1 MELNKIYNVDCL
13 DFMGGGSLDN
23 KVDLLLTDCPY
34 HIVSWWCSTWE
45 YGNKKEWTPSWILE
59 RTRPVEYEYKPDSKW
74 VMRKFIKGTNH
85 MAIGWMLDDSDAT
98 TYARQGKLF
107 KHNEI
112 KFSQWLPLVYR
123 VLKNWCHAYIMIN
136 WRNLKELQIEAE
148 KVWFQYQQLLVRD
161 KGNATPNR
169 YYLNACEYILM
180 LRKWPA
186 RSINN
191 MGTKNILRVS
201 NIIWNKNH
209 PTEKPVELMKIMIA
223 NSTNEWDLVFDPFM
237 WAWATAIA
245 AKELKREFVWCEI
258 DERYYEIAQKRLIE
272 SDKIEQQRLF

>member
-1 MELNKIYNVDCL
+1 MEKNQIYNMDCL
-13 DFMGGGSLDN
+13 DFMRGGELNNSI
-23 KVDLLLTDCPY
+23 DLLLTDCPY
-34 HIVSWWCSTWE
+34 HIVSGGCSTWE

-59 RTRPVEYEYKPDSKW
+59 RTRPVRKDAKWNAYYTESKHISLCW
-74 VMRKFIKGTNH
+74 VLN
-85 MAIGWMLDDSDAT
+85 DYDAT

-112 KFSQWLPLVYR
+112 KFSEWLPLVYDM
-123 VLKNWCHAYIMIN
+123 LKEWCHAYIMIN
-136 WRNLKELQIEAE
+136 WRNLKELQEEAE

-169 YYLNACEYILM
+169 YYLNALEFILM

-191 MGTKNILRVS
+191 MGTKNILRVP
-201 NIIWNKNH
+201 NIIWNKKH
-209 PTEKPVELMKIMIA
+209 PTEKPVELMKILIE

-245 AKELKREFVWCEI
+245 CKELNRNYIGTEI
-258 DERYYEIAQKRLIE
+258 DERYYNVIQERLKEVDRIN
-272 SDKIEQQRLF
+272 QQRLF

>member
-1 MELNKIYNVDCL
+1 MEINQIYNEDCL
-13 DFMGGGSLDN
+13 EFMKSCPSN
-23 KVDLLLTDCPY
+23 SIDLLLTDCPY

-45 YGNKKEWTPSWILE
+45 YGNWKNKEPSGCISH
-59 RTRPVEYEYKPDSKW
+59 RPVEYEYKPDSKW
-74 VMRKFIKGTNH
+74 VMRKFVKWTNH

-112 KFSQWLPLVYR
+112 KFSEWLPLVYDM
-123 VLKNWCHAYIMIN
+123 LKEWCHAYIMIN
-136 WRNLKELQIEAE
+136 WRNLKELQEEAE
-148 KVWFQYQQLLVRD
+148 KVWFIYQQLLVRD

-169 YYLNACEYILM
+169 YYLNACEFILM
-180 LRKWPA
+180 LRKWHA

-191 MGTKNILRVS
+191 MWTKNILRIP
-201 NIIWNKNH
+201 NIIWNKKH
-209 PTEKPVELMKIMIA
+209 PTEKPVELMKIMIE

-245 AKELKREFVWCEI
+245 CKELNRNYIGTEI
-258 DERYYEIAQKRLIE
+258 DERYYNATLDRLKEVEIMRE
-272 SDKIEQQRLF
+272 QRLF

>member
-1 MELNKIYNVDCL
+1 MEKNQIYNMDCL
-13 DFMGGGSLDN
+13 DFMRGGWLNNS
-23 KVDLLLTDCPY
+23 VDLLLTDCPY

-59 RTRPVEYEYKPDSKW
+59 RTRPIKKDAKGNKYYTESKHISLCW
-74 VMRKFIKGTNH
+74 VLN
-85 MAIGWMLDDSDAT
+85 DYDAT

-112 KFSQWLPLVYR
+112 KFSEWLPLVYDM
-123 VLKNWCHAYIMIN
+123 LKEWCHAYIMIN
-136 WRNLKELQIEAE
+136 WRNLKELQEEAE

-169 YYLNACEYILM
+169 YYLNACEFILM

-191 MGTKNILRVS
+191 MGTKNILRVP
-201 NIIWNKNH
+201 NIIWNKKH
-209 PTEKPVELMKIMIA
+209 PTEKPVELMKILIE

-245 AKELKREFVWCEI
+245 CKELNRNYIGTEI
-258 DERYYEIAQKRLIE
+258 DERYYNVIQERLKEVDRIN
-272 SDKIEQQRLF
+272 QQRLF

>member
-1 MELNKIYNVDCL
+1 MEINQIYNEDCL
-13 DFMGGGSLDN
+13 DFMKNCPSN
-23 KVDLLLTDCPY
+23 SIDLLLTDCPY

-45 YGNKKEWTPSWILE
+45 YGNWKNKEPSGCISH
-59 RTRPVEYEYKPDSKW
+59 RPVEYEYKPDSKW
-74 VMRKFIKGTNH
+74 VMRKFVKWTNH

-136 WRNLKELQIEAE
+136 WRNLKELQVEAE
-148 KVWFQYQQLLVRD
+148 KVWFEYQQLLVRD

-169 YYLNACEYILM
+169 YYLNSCEFILM

-186 RSINN
+186 RNINE
-191 MGTKNILRVS
+191 MWTKNILRVP
-201 NIIWNKNH
+201 NIIWNKKH
-209 PTEKPVELMKIMIA
+209 PTEKPVELMKILIR
-223 NSTNEWDLVFDPFM
+223 NSTNEWELVFDPFM

-245 AKELKREFVWCEI
+245 CKELNRNYIWTEI
-258 DERYYEIAQKRLIE
+258 DERYYNITLDRLKEVEIMKE
-272 SDKIEQQRLF
+272 QRLF

>member
-1 MELNKIYNVDCL
+1 MLR
-13 DFMGGGSLDN
+13 FHGGGSLDN

-59 RTRPVEYEYKPDSKW
+59 RTRPIKKDAKGNSYYTESKHISLCW
-74 VMRKFIKGTNH
+74 VLN
-85 MAIGWMLDDSDAT
+85 DYDAT

-223 NSTNEWDLVFDPFM
+223 NSTNEWELVFDPFM